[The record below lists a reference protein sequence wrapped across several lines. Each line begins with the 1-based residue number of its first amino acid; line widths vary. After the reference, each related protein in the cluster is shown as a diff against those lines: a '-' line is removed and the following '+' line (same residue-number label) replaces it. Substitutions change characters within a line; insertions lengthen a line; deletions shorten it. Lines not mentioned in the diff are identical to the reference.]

1 MKKNSTTNFTTSI
14 SKMNNIK
21 IIRLQSGEDIIAN
34 YSFDEEEGVVNVS
47 RPMVLFF
54 KRLPTGKS
62 VMMLGPW
69 LPIELIKTNSAKLYA
84 QDILTV
90 VSPRDSLIE
99 YYNNVTDDVEK
110 TMEENGEQIEMSLSG
125 RNNSEEEND
134 EEEDDE
140 LDIEEIMNLTRG
152 NITIH

>member
-1 MKKNSTTNFTTSI
+1 
-14 SKMNNIK
+14 MNNIK

-69 LPIELIKTNSAKLYA
+69 LPIELIKANSVKLYA

-90 VSPRDSLIE
+90 FSPKDSLVE

-110 TMEENGEQIEMSLSG
+110 TMEENGEQIEMSLS
-125 RNNSEEEND
+125 RRETNDYEED
-134 EEEDDE
+134 EEDMELQEE
-140 LDIEEIMNLTRG
+140 LDIEEIMNISKG
-152 NITIH
+152 KITFH

>member
-1 MKKNSTTNFTTSI
+1 MEILALKLIT
-14 SKMNNIK
+14 
-21 IIRLQSGEDIIAN
+21 GEDVIA
-34 YSFDEEEGVVNVS
+34 FFEEDDGEYMLGS
-47 RPMVLFF
+47 PMTVIF

-134 EEEDDE
+134 EVEDDDE